1 MKKLLFIQLVLALSI
16 FSLFAQ
22 ESIDS
27 SQQKNSTSNMV
38 FVVVEEMPTFRGGDV
53 NNFREWVQ
61 ERVTYPKELR
71 ENKVEGKV
79 FVMFVIEP
87 DGSVSNAQVMR
98 GVHPL
103 LDEEAVKVIKSS
115 PLWKPGL
122 QREVPVRVRFSI
134 TVEYLLI

>member
-1 MKKLLFIQLVLALSI
+1 MKKLLFIQLVLALSM